1 MVDNAKNNLY
11 IWAHREK
18 EGIRYRFAFWDMD
31 LTWGLYAGDEGDRW
45 VELAIADR
53 VIALDV
59 GGARA
64 RTKEIWAQLKQRGF
78 TAENIE
84 AMITQ
89 YVHELGDSGAYAR
102 DSERWEK
109 GDFYPDGYNIVS
121 FAYSRFEMMDAW
133 VDALV
138 P

>member
-1 MVDNAKNNLY
+1 M
-11 IWAHREK
+11 
-18 EGIRYRFAFWDMD
+18 RFRI
-31 LTWGLYAGDEGDRW
+31 L
-45 VELAIADR
+45 LAMTALLAVIVC
-53 VIALDV
+53 VIAAASPYAPV
-59 GGARA
+59 VEPVR
-64 RTKEIWAQLKQRGF
+64 E
-78 TAENIE
+78 IE